1 MGMSNSVS
9 QLLIVLTIGL
19 IYVFVLVLPFWHIF
33 RKAGFSPWL
42 SLLMMVPLV
51 NLVMLYFLAFATWPS
66 QGKAAA

>member
-33 RKAGFSPWL
+33 RRAGFSPWL

-51 NLVMLYFLAFATWPS
+51 NLVTLYFLAFATWPS

>member
-33 RKAGFSPWL
+33 RRAGFSPWL